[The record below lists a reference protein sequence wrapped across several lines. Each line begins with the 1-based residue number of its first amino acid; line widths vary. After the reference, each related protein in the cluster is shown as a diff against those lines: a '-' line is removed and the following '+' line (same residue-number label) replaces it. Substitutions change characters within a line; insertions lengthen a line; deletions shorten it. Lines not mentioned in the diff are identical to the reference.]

1 MHTLIACC
9 GLDCSQCDARIAT
22 LTGDEVLRNETA
34 RRWSA
39 MNQAPEITPETICCT
54 GCRTEGAKFCLLCP
68 VRHPAVC
75 RPEGPRHLRSMS
87 GDGDVPNRRGGFP
100 PCAGGQGTS
109 PTLAGR
115 GAVTGPEPRSDP
127 SAGRS
132 NRDLPYTPVSP
143 A

>member
-54 GCRTEGAKFCLLCP
+54 GCRTEGAKFAYCALCAI
-68 VRHPAVC
+68 RQCAV
-75 RPEGPRHLRSMS
+75 
-87 GDGDVPNRRGGFP
+87 RRGHAT
-100 PCAGGQGTS
+100 C
-109 PTLAGR
+109 
-115 GAVTGPEPRSDP
+115 GA
-127 SAGRS
+127 
-132 NRDLPYTPVSP
+132 
-143 A
+143 

>member
-54 GCRTEGAKFCLLCP
+54 GCRTEGAKFAYCALCAI
-68 VRHPAVC
+68 RQCAV
-75 RPEGPRHLRSMS
+75 
-87 GDGDVPNRRGGFP
+87 RRGHATCGACPEMETYPTVEAVFRHAP
-100 PCAGGQGTS
+100 EARERLRRLRDAGQ
-109 PTLAGR
+109 
-115 GAVTGPEPRSDP
+115 
-127 SAGRS
+127 
-132 NRDLPYTPVSP
+132 
-143 A
+143 